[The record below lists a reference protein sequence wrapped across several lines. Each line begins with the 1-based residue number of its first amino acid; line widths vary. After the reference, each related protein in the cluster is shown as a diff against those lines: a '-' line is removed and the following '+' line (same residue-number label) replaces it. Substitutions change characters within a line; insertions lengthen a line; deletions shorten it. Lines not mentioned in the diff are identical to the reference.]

1 MFKTINTNNELS
13 NFDIIKIIEDMKLS
27 HVFGGV
33 YSKDQLPTLQR
44 NKFYIIN
51 LQDSDAG
58 KGSHWTVFFYNK
70 PLTSIYYD
78 SFGFIAPLLVQEKI
92 TPYIYNE
99 NEIQNY
105 KSSACGYYC
114 IAFIKFLHNK
124 NNKEEVFKTFLKLFN
139 LQTFK
144 NDKVLYDLLYS

>member
-1 MFKTINTNNELS
+1 MFESINTNNELS
-13 NFDIIKIIEDMKLS
+13 NFDIIKIIENMKLT

-51 LQDSDAG
+51 LESSDAG
-58 KGSHWTVFFYNK
+58 RGSHWTVFFYNK

-78 SFGFIAPLLVQEKI
+78 SFGFIAPLEVQEKI

-105 KSSACGYYC
+105 KSIACGYYC

-124 NNKEEVFKTFLKLFN
+124 TNKEEAFKTFLKLFN

-144 NDKVLYDLLYS
+144 NDKILYDLLY

>member
-1 MFKTINTNNELS
+1 MFESINTNNELS
-13 NFDIIKIIEDMKLS
+13 NFDIIKIIEDMKLT

-51 LQDSDAG
+51 LESSDAG
-58 KGSHWTVFFYNK
+58 RGSHWTVFFYNK

-78 SFGFIAPLLVQEKI
+78 SFGFISPLEVQGKI
-92 TPYIYNE
+92 TPYIYNDK
-99 NEIQNY
+99 EIQNY

-124 NNKEEVFKTFLKLFN
+124 TNKEKSFLTFLKLFN
-139 LQTFK
+139 IKTHH
-144 NDKVLYDLLYS
+144 NDKILHELLYS

>member
-1 MFKTINTNNELS
+1 
-13 NFDIIKIIEDMKLS
+13 MKLT

-33 YSKDQLPTLQR
+33 YSKDQLPTLESSDSIKSKTLER

-51 LQDSDAG
+51 LQDADAG
-58 KGSHWTVFFYNK
+58 NGTHWTVFFYNK

-78 SFGFIAPLLVQEKI
+78 SFGFIAPLEVQAKI
-92 TPYIYNE
+92 KPYIYNDK
-99 NEIQNY
+99 EIQNY

-124 NNKEEVFKTFLKLFN
+124 TNKEKSFLTFLKLFN
-139 LQTFK
+139 IKTHH
-144 NDKVLYDLLYS
+144 NDKILYNLLYS

>member
-1 MFKTINTNNELS
+1 MFKSINTNNELS

-27 HVFGGV
+27 HIFGGV
-33 YSKDQLPTLQR
+33 YSKNEIPTLER

-58 KGSHWTVFFYNK
+58 NGSHWTVFFYHK
-70 PLTSIYYD
+70 PLKSIYYD
-78 SFGFIAPLLVQEKI
+78 SFGFVAPIPVQEKI
-92 TPYIYNE
+92 KPYIYNDK
-99 NEIQNY
+99 EIQNY

-124 NNKEEVFKTFLKLFN
+124 NDKEKSFLTFLKLFN

-144 NDKVLYDLLYS
+144 NDKILYDLLYS

>member
-70 PLTSIYYD
+70 NLTSIYYY
-78 SFGFIAPLLVQEKI
+78 SFGFIDPLLVQEKI

-124 NNKEEVFKTFLKLFN
+124 TNKEEAFKTFLKLFN

>member
-78 SFGFIAPLLVQEKI
+78 SFGFIAPLLVQENI

-124 NNKEEVFKTFLKLFN
+124 TNKEEAFKTFLKLFN

-144 NDKVLYDLLYS
+144 NDKILYDLLYS

>member
-105 KSSACGYYC
+105 KSSDCGYYC

-124 NNKEEVFKTFLKLFN
+124 NNKEEAFKTFLKLFN

>member
-92 TPYIYNE
+92 TPYIYLSL
-99 NEIQNY
+99 IL
-105 KSSACGYYC
+105 
-114 IAFIKFLHNK
+114 I
-124 NNKEEVFKTFLKLFN
+124 
-139 LQTFK
+139 
-144 NDKVLYDLLYS
+144 